1 MADPT
6 QPNSTS
12 GADPSAVEPS
22 SPSLRDV
29 AEAAYDETTSTES
42 EAPRK
47 GSVARDRGGRFASK
61 EQVARSGEAEP
72 RAPSPEDDAEAT
84 VKAPDPAAQARSNQP
99 PDHWSAEDRAVFE
112 RLPPEA
118 QSMLQRRYSEME
130 ADYTRKSQA
139 NASAVQAVNQL
150 APIFQ
155 DPDISRSLNEWNM
168 NPIAAVQQW
177 ASFHKRAVSTDPR
190 ERGGLLIDLAQQMG
204 FDPAKVFATNS
215 QPEPQLPPGVKD
227 DPAVRYLANQYGKT
241 ASELQ
246 AIRNEVQ
253 GIRAAE
259 QQKYEQESLKVTRW
273 SIDKYADEKGPDGKA
288 LRPDFDEHLPY
299 ILELYKADPERDLA
313 EAYDTAR
320 RMNPKTFEQMVAA
333 ERARVHSQQ
342 SVDRAK
348 AANRGNLRG
357 MTSPVNKP
365 TAKTGNGTLRDILE
379 ASADEVGF

>member
-1 MADPT
+1 MSDQSP
-6 QPNSTS
+6 PNSTS
-12 GADPSAVEPS
+12 GAEAPQSIRE
-22 SPSLRDV
+22 V
-29 AEAAYDETTSTES
+29 AEAAYDEVTSS
-42 EAPRK
+42 DYEAPES
-47 GSVARDRGGRFASK
+47 GVARDERGRFAPK
-61 EQVARSGEAEP
+61 EARSGEAEDEAP
-72 RAPSPEDDAEAT
+72 PSPE
-84 VKAPDPAAQARSNQP
+84 VKAETPEPPDPAREGNRP
-99 PDHWSAEDRAVFE
+99 PDHWSAEDRAVFAK
-112 RLPPEA
+112 LPPDA

-177 ASFHKRAVSTDPR
+177 ASFHKRAVSADPR
-190 ERGGLLIDLAQQMG
+190 ERGALLIDLASQMG

-259 QQKYEQESLKVTRW
+259 QQKYEQESLKVTRQG
-273 SIDKYADEKGPDGKA
+273 IDQFADMKGQDGKP

-299 ILELYKADPERDLA
+299 ILELYKADPNRDLA

-320 RMNPKTFEQMVAA
+320 RMNPKTFESMVAA

-342 SVDRAK
+342 SVSKAQ

>member
-1 MADPT
+1 MSDQSP
-6 QPNSTS
+6 PNSTS
-12 GADPSAVEPS
+12 GAEAPQSIRE
-22 SPSLRDV
+22 V
-29 AEAAYDETTSTES
+29 AEAAYDEVTSPDY
-42 EAPRK
+42 EAPES
-47 GSVARDRGGRFASK
+47 GVARDERGRFAPK
-61 EQVARSGEAEP
+61 EARSGEAEDTP
-72 RAPSPEDDAEAT
+72 PSPETTAET
-84 VKAPDPAAQARSNQP
+84 PVPPDPAREGNRP
-99 PDHWSAEDRAVFE
+99 PDHWSAEDRAVFAK
-112 RLPPEA
+112 LPPDA

-177 ASFHKRAVSTDPR
+177 ASFHKRAVSADPR
-190 ERGGLLIDLAQQMG
+190 ERGALLIDLASQMG

-259 QQKYEQESLKVTRW
+259 QQKYEQESLKVTRQG
-273 SIDKYADEKGPDGKA
+273 IDQFADMKGQDGKP

-299 ILELYKADPERDLA
+299 ILELYKADPNRDLA

-320 RMNPKTFEQMVAA
+320 RMNPKTFESMVAA

-342 SVDRAK
+342 SVSKAQ

>member
-1 MADPT
+1 MSDQSP
-6 QPNSTS
+6 PNSTS
-12 GADPSAVEPS
+12 GAEAPQSIRE
-22 SPSLRDV
+22 V
-29 AEAAYDETTSTES
+29 AEAAYDEVTSPDY
-42 EAPRK
+42 EAPES
-47 GSVARDRGGRFASK
+47 GVARDERGRFAPK
-61 EQVARSGEAEP
+61 EARSGEAEDEAP
-72 RAPSPEDDAEAT
+72 PSPE
-84 VKAPDPAAQARSNQP
+84 VKAETPEPPDPAREGNRP
-99 PDHWSAEDRAVFE
+99 PDHWSAEDRAVFA
-112 RLPPEA
+112 RLPPDA

-177 ASFHKRAVSTDPR
+177 ASFHKRAVSADPR
-190 ERGGLLIDLAQQMG
+190 ERGALLIDLASQMG

-259 QQKYEQESLKVTRW
+259 QQKYEQESLKVTRQG
-273 SIDKYADEKGPDGKA
+273 IDQFADMKGQDGKP

-299 ILELYKADPERDLA
+299 ILELYKADPNRDLA

-320 RMNPKTFEQMVAA
+320 RMNPKTFESMVAA

-342 SVDRAK
+342 SVSKAQ

>member
-1 MADPT
+1 MSDQSP
-6 QPNSTS
+6 PNSTS
-12 GADPSAVEPS
+12 GAEAPQSIRE
-22 SPSLRDV
+22 V
-29 AEAAYDETTSTES
+29 AEAAYDEVTSPDY
-42 EAPRK
+42 EAPES
-47 GSVARDRGGRFASK
+47 GVARDERGRFAPK
-61 EQVARSGEAEP
+61 EARSGEAEDETP
-72 RAPSPEDDAEAT
+72 PSPE
-84 VKAPDPAAQARSNQP
+84 VKAETPEPPDPAREGNRP
-99 PDHWSAEDRAVFE
+99 PDHWSAEDRAVFAK
-112 RLPPEA
+112 LPPDA

-177 ASFHKRAVSTDPR
+177 ASFHKRAVSADPR
-190 ERGGLLIDLAQQMG
+190 ERGALLIDLASQMG

-259 QQKYEQESLKVTRW
+259 QQKYEQESLKVTRQG
-273 SIDKYADEKGPDGKA
+273 IDQFADMKGQDGKP

-299 ILELYKADPERDLA
+299 ILELYKADPNRDLA

-320 RMNPKTFEQMVAA
+320 RMNPKTFESMVAA

-342 SVDRAK
+342 SVSKAQ

>member
-139 NASAVQAVNQL
+139 NASAVQAVNAL
-150 APIFQ
+150 APIFS
-155 DPDISRSLNEWNM
+155 DPDIQRSLSEWQM
-168 NPIAAVQQW
+168 HPIAAIQQW
-177 ASFHKRAVSTDPR
+177 AGFHKRAVSPHIQDR
-190 ERGGLLIDLAQQMG
+190 AGLLIDLATQMG
-204 FDPAKVFATNS
+204 FDPARLFATNRP
-215 QPEPQLPPGVKD
+215 PEPQLPPEVAK
-227 DPAVRYLANQYGKT
+227 DPAVRYLADQYGKT
-241 ASELQ
+241 AGDLQ
-246 AIRNEVQ
+246 ALRNEVQ

-259 QQKYEQESLKVTRW
+259 AQKYEQESLKVTRW
-273 SIDKYADEKGPDGKA
+273 SIDTFADEKGPDGKP
-288 LRPDFDEHLPY
+288 LRPDFDDQLPF
-299 ILELYKADPERDLA
+299 ILELYKANPERDLA
-313 EAYDTAR
+313 EAYDLAR
-320 RMNPKTFEQMVAA
+320 RMNPKTWEQLVAS
-333 ERARVHSQQ
+333 ERSRLQSQQ

-348 AANRGNLRG
+348 AANRGNVRG
-357 MTSPVNKP
+357 LTAPVSKP
-365 TAKTGNGTLRDILE
+365 NAKTGNGSLRDLLE

>member
-1 MADPT
+1 MSDQSP
-6 QPNSTS
+6 PNSTS
-12 GADPSAVEPS
+12 GAEAPQSIRE
-22 SPSLRDV
+22 V
-29 AEAAYDETTSTES
+29 AEAAYDEVTSPDY
-42 EAPRK
+42 EAPES
-47 GSVARDRGGRFASK
+47 GVARDERGRFAPK
-61 EQVARSGEAEP
+61 EARSGEAEDEAP
-72 RAPSPEDDAEAT
+72 PSPE
-84 VKAPDPAAQARSNQP
+84 VKAETPEPPDPAREGNRP
-99 PDHWSAEDRAVFE
+99 PDHWSAEDRAVFAK
-112 RLPPEA
+112 LPPDA

-177 ASFHKRAVSTDPR
+177 ASFHKRAVSADPR
-190 ERGGLLIDLAQQMG
+190 ERGALLIDLASQMG

-259 QQKYEQESLKVTRW
+259 QQKYEQESLKVARQG
-273 SIDKYADEKGPDGKA
+273 IDQFADMKGQDGKP

-299 ILELYKADPERDLA
+299 ILELYKADPNRDLA

-320 RMNPKTFEQMVAA
+320 RMNPKTFESMVAA

-342 SVDRAK
+342 SVSKAQ

>member
-1 MADPT
+1 MSDQSP
-6 QPNSTS
+6 PNSTS
-12 GADPSAVEPS
+12 GAEAPQSIRE
-22 SPSLRDV
+22 V
-29 AEAAYDETTSTES
+29 AEAAYDEVTSPDY
-42 EAPRK
+42 EAPES
-47 GSVARDRGGRFASK
+47 GVARDERGRFAPK
-61 EQVARSGEAEP
+61 EARSGEAEDEAP
-72 RAPSPEDDAEAT
+72 PSPE
-84 VKAPDPAAQARSNQP
+84 VKAETPEPPDPAREGNRP
-99 PDHWSAEDRAVFE
+99 PDHWSAEDRAVFAK
-112 RLPPEA
+112 LPPDA

-177 ASFHKRAVSTDPR
+177 ASFHKRAVSADPR
-190 ERGGLLIDLAQQMG
+190 ERGALLIDLASQMG

-259 QQKYEQESLKVTRW
+259 QQKYEQESLKVTRQG
-273 SIDKYADEKGPDGKA
+273 IDQFADMKGQDGKP

-299 ILELYKADPERDLA
+299 ILELYKADPNRDLA

-320 RMNPKTFEQMVAA
+320 RMNPKTFESMVAA

-342 SVDRAK
+342 SVSKAQ